1 VIDQS
6 SFIIES
12 GQTILT
18 RSLWEPSQ
26 YNLQINFI
34 IDSGLLQFD
43 PRGADDRGN
52 TLIPLGDKSES
63 IFIGFFN
70 EQTQPQYGI
79 TISSES
85 YTDGVYAIGF
95 FVGKVIRQFN
105 TLISFPLSVSILVQ
119 ENSQIYF
126 TVNGYHMYQGN
137 ANRVEDGGLKIGAR
151 VSNNLK
157 DKKSVIVVKEFSF
170 Q

>member
-1 VIDQS
+1 M
-6 SFIIES
+6 
-12 GQTILT
+12 
-18 RSLWEPSQ
+18 
-26 YNLQINFI
+26 
-34 IDSGLLQFD
+34 
-43 PRGADDRGN
+43 
-52 TLIPLGDKSES
+52 IPLGNKSES

-70 EQTQPQYGI
+70 EQSQPQYGV

-85 YTDGVYAIGF
+85 YIESVYAIGF
-95 FVGKVIRQFN
+95 FVGKVIKQFN

-126 TVNGYHMYQGN
+126 TVNGFHMYQGN